1 MILFKI
7 DFSQNV
13 TTEEIGFIEEFFH
26 DSFNTTKRE
35 TIRIPKIQKN
45 ELDIDCEHTK
55 THAIMH
61 LNSLDQKGLLAFIID
76 MFDEMGIDIVT
87 AKIHTLK
94 NRTRDM
100 FLIEKNGNFCH
111 NVDIII
117 EKLTKG

>member
-1 MILFKI
+1 
-7 DFSQNV
+7 
-13 TTEEIGFIEEFFH
+13 
-26 DSFNTTKRE
+26 
-35 TIRIPKIQKN
+35 
-45 ELDIDCEHTK
+45 
-55 THAIMH
+55 MH
-61 LNSLDQKGLLAFIID
+61 LNSLNQKGLLAFVID